1 MVDDQRFYEI
11 DIQVEDSG
19 HRYNPNTDRF
29 EATVGSDA
37 DANLDHDLKSFTSAL
52 VDVSEDELRKYAS
65 RKSKEADD
73 AFRSDEADRTI
84 EEMEREQARDEGDR

>member
-37 DANLDHDLKSFTSAL
+37 DANLDH
-52 VDVSEDELRKYAS
+52 VSEDELRKYAS